1 MKADETDRVE
11 KLLGDGY
18 PAFVAVTPPDD
29 LAAPIGASSELMAA
43 ICADGQVSFELHGEG
58 GQVRYGLRGRDV
70 GSVRR
75 QLDSHFSQA
84 QLSIPSRDPMKVR
97 HDETVHTAVLKV
109 MGPEQMPL
117 KTFSDEQIC
126 KEGTD
131 PLLGIVAELGG
142 LPEGVRILV
151 RALVSPKPSNWAQ
164 RYKRDAQSGAG
175 GSNVETKGQEQQQQ
189 QEQQRQAQTSGG
201 DPTAV
206 LVIVTIMLALSCF
219 FAWVR
224 FPDQFEWTV
233 AFLRGI
239 NFYEAI
245 AVFVIAAVPV
255 ALLIFGVYFLVS
267 KIRSLLAPEV
277 TYHDPDLVK
286 KRIYGSA
293 YHLEIQIIVFTRNPG
308 VEATASRQREFVQ
321 SLSGQYRRFN
331 TSEGSSFVL
340 HDEFPGLPRAPLGF
354 NFRKRR
360 LWFGRERVGSMVG
373 LWELAGLWHLPSAAN
388 NPHQVSKTRL
398 KRLPLGPGLLNSGSP
413 IGVTTAGERR
423 LVRLDEEALGKHMF
437 LAAGTGMGKSTAITH
452 VLRDL
457 MLRKAAGTDDT
468 GIVVIDPHS
477 LLVEELLS
485 HVPPEIA
492 HRVRLIDLANTTHT
506 PGINLLS
513 PQISPSRDS
522 AAECMAKIA
531 EAQWDHW
538 GSRMDEI
545 LRYSVRTLHSANSH
559 PSVAPENAFTL
570 LDITTLLRNR
580 NFRQEV
586 LSLVDDYAIPRWWDG
601 NFRTLAAGDQS
612 LTLGPITNRLSEYE
626 GSGTA
631 RLIFGQS
638 FSTFDLRESIEAG
651 DIVFVDTASGQL
663 DDKVSNLVGAYVLM
677 MVDEI
682 VRSRKENSTEHPHT
696 IVVVDEMQELAGV
709 GFDKML
715 SEWRKYRASLVL
727 ITQTLGKLRSASDSL
742 VESILTNAGLLAVFN
757 VSAAPAQ
764 DLAPNLG
771 LRMIGWE
778 EVISLPPFHAYV
790 RLKLTG
796 KESTT
801 FSMRLLPPVDGSPA
815 MRDEIHRRS
824 VRYAQNSEVVWHRLQ
839 RKYRD
844 DLGLEY

>member
-11 KLLGDGY
+11 ELLADDF
-18 PAFVAVTPPDD
+18 PVFVAVTPPDD
-29 LAAPIGASSELMAA
+29 LAAPIGSTSELMAA
-43 ICADGQVSFELHGEG
+43 ICVDGPVSFEMHGEG

-84 QLSIPSRDPMKVR
+84 QLSIPSLDPMKAR
-97 HDETVHTAVLKV
+97 HDETAHTAVLKV

-117 KTFSDEQIC
+117 KTFSDEEIW

-142 LPEGVRILV
+142 PPQGERILV
-151 RALVSPKPSNWAQ
+151 RALTSPKPSNWAQ
-164 RYKRDAQSGAG
+164 KYKRDAQSGAG
-175 GSNVETKGQEQQQQ
+175 GSNVETKGKEQQQQ
-189 QEQQRQAQTSGG
+189 VQLRQAQTSGG
-201 DPTAV
+201 NQRAGPII
-206 LVIVTIMLALSCF
+206 VICMLAICGF
-219 FAWVR
+219 FAWIR
-224 FPDQFEWTV
+224 FPDEFDRTV
-233 AFLRGI
+233 AFLRGL
-239 NFYEAI
+239 NTYEAI
-245 AVFVIAAVPV
+245 AVFIIVAVPV
-255 ALLIFGVYFLVS
+255 ALLAPVVYFLVS

-360 LWFGRERVGSMVG
+360 FWFGRDRVGSMVG
-373 LWELAGLWHLPSAAN
+373 LLELAGLWHLPSAAN

-398 KRLPLGPGLLNSGSP
+398 KRLPLGPGLLRSGSA

-437 LAAGTGMGKSTAITH
+437 LAAGSGMGKSTAITH

-477 LLVEELLS
+477 SLVEDLLS
-485 HVPPEIA
+485 LVPPEIA
-492 HRVRLIDLANTTHT
+492 HRVRLIDLANARHT

-545 LRYSVRTLHSANSH
+545 LRNSVRTLHSANSH

-580 NFRQEV
+580 DFRQEV

-638 FSTFDLRESIEAG
+638 FSTFNLRHSIQAG
-651 DIVFVDTASGQL
+651 DIVFVNTASGKL
-663 DDKVSNLVGAYVLM
+663 NDKVSNLVGAYILM

-709 GFDKML
+709 GFDKFL

-727 ITQTLGKLRSASDSL
+727 IAQTLDKLSAASDSL
-742 VESILTNAGLLAVFN
+742 LESILTNSGLLAVFN
-757 VSAAPAQ
+757 VSAAPARV
-764 DLAPNLG
+764 LAPNLG
-771 LRMIGWE
+771 VKMIGWE
-778 EVISLPPFHAYV
+778 DVIALPPFHAYV
-790 RLKLTG
+790 RLKLAG

-801 FSMRLLPPVDGSPA
+801 FSMRLLPPLDGSPA
-815 MRDEIHRRS
+815 IRDETRRRS